1 MKYKKKTMIES
12 LRESI
17 ARRQNES
24 YERFMQEKADVFQV
38 TNTKEQAMFWKLP
51 SLPPPLWP
59 CGKLT
64 ARTFVEPLVTSI
76 PSIRVRHSSSL
87 HNK

>member
-38 TNTKEQAMFWKLP
+38 TNTKEQAMFWVLSP
-51 SLPPPLWP
+51 W
-59 CGKLT
+59 
-64 ARTFVEPLVTSI
+64 SI
-76 PSIRVRHSSSL
+76 KETISFRHSQ
-87 HNK
+87 

>member
-1 MKYKKKTMIES
+1 MKYKKKTIIES

-38 TNTKEQAMFWKLP
+38 TSTKEQAMFWVLSP
-51 SLPPPLWP
+51 M
-59 CGKLT
+59 
-64 ARTFVEPLVTSI
+64 V
-76 PSIRVRHSSSL
+76 H
-87 HNK
+87 

>member
-24 YERFMQEKADVFQV
+24 YERFMQEKADEAIKAAQ
-38 TNTKEQAMFWKLP
+38 
-51 SLPPPLWP
+51 
-59 CGKLT
+59 
-64 ARTFVEPLVTSI
+64 
-76 PSIRVRHSSSL
+76 
-87 HNK
+87 

>member
-1 MKYKKKTMIES
+1 MKYKKKTIIES

-38 TNTKEQAMFWKLP
+38 TNTKEQALF
-51 SLPPPLWP
+51 
-59 CGKLT
+59 
-64 ARTFVEPLVTSI
+64 FI
-76 PSIRVRHSSSL
+76 HS
-87 HNK
+87 